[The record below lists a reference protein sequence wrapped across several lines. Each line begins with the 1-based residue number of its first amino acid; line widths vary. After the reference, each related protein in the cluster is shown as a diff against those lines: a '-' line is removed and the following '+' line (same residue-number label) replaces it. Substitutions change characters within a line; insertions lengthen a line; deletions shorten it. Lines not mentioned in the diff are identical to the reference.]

1 MAQSVRGPKGG
12 GWDMGPGLVGLH
24 LKGLFVGELFPI
36 FQNWLTQ
43 GGTVSSESGRP
54 QDAKALE

>member
-1 MAQSVRGPKGG
+1 
-12 GWDMGPGLVGLH
+12 MGPGLVGLH